1 MWRVESRGWRV
12 GVEMRPFEKLEVWQ
26 QSMRL
31 VKAIY
36 DLTKAFPKDEIYGL
50 TSQMRRA
57 AVSIPSNIAEGSA
70 RAGRKEYAYF
80 INIAK
85 GSLAEL
91 DTQLKIAVMLGY
103 SSEKEEINENIDHL
117 GRLLTGLFNKWNK
130 E

>member
-1 MWRVESRGWRV
+1 
-12 GVEMRPFEKLEVWQ
+12 MRPFEKLEVWQ

-36 DLTKAFPKDEIYGL
+36 DLTKDFPKDEIYGL